1 MKIRTIT
8 ITVSLLIGILS
19 MASNCHAVHYGEKH
33 VENKKLTA
41 LIIDGQNNHK
51 IWPKS
56 TVMMKGYLEQ
66 SGLFKVDVYRTKP
79 VWRADKFPA
88 FYQRYAT
95 AAQYHVEKPVKD
107 PKFSPKFSDYDVV
120 ISNFGHNTAAWP
132 KKTEKAFESYMKN
145 GGGFVSVHAADNAFG
160 RWLAYNKMIGVGG
173 WGGRSEKNGP
183 HLYYDDTGKLVRDNS
198 KGKAG
203 THGKRHQLTITKR
216 NYHPIVAGL
225 PEVWLQAEDECYGN
239 LRGPA
244 NNMLILAT
252 AYCPKNQKG
261 TGNNEPAL
269 MTISYGKGR
278 IFHTTLGHDEAAF
291 SSVGF
296 ITTLQRGAEWAATG
310 KVSQKVPS
318 DFPNAHK
325 SSTRVFEK

>member
-1 MKIRTIT
+1 MKLCNMRLFQVTA
-8 ITVSLLIGILS
+8 SLLIGLLCLS
-19 MASNCHAVHYGEKH
+19 TTSYA
-33 VENKKLTA
+33 ENKRLTA
-41 LIIDGQNNHK
+41 LIIDGQNNHQ

-56 TVMMKGYLEQ
+56 TVMMKHYLEET
-66 SGLFKVDVYRTKP
+66 GLFKVAVYRTKP
-79 VWRADKFPA
+79 TWRGTKFPEHYRLHSDA
-88 FYQRYAT
+88 SQFN
-95 AAQYHVEKPVKD
+95 VDKPAKD
-107 PKFSPKFSDYDVV
+107 SSFTPKFTDYDVV

-132 KKTEKAFESYMKN
+132 RPSQKAFEDYMKN

-160 RWLAYNKMIGVGG
+160 KWLAYNKMIGVGG
-173 WGGRSEKNGP
+173 WGGRNEKNGP
-183 HLYYDDTGKLVRDNS
+183 HVFYDKKGKLVRNTS

-203 THGKRHQLTITKR
+203 THGKRHELTITKR
-216 NYHPIVAGL
+216 NDHPIVAGL

-244 NNMLILAT
+244 ENMLILAT
-252 AYCPKNQKG
+252 AYCPKKQKG

-278 IFHTTLGHDEAAF
+278 VFHTTLGHDEPAF

-310 KVSQKVPS
+310 KVTQRIPA
-318 DFPNAHK
+318 DFPRANK
-325 SSTRVFEK
+325 SSIRVFEK